1 MAGFLSTYDLF
12 LPPSIKGLNKT
23 TSFLRVKDSIKLI
36 SNNEAI
42 LLKKNKNVLGSGLLK
57 TKKKA
62 NKKTKHTHTHT
73 HTHTC
78 DEDLLVFLGQ
88 KNYSNQ
94 ITIKNDLYDKQYD

>member
-1 MAGFLSTYDLF
+1 MFW
-12 LPPSIKGLNKT
+12 
-23 TSFLRVKDSIKLI
+23 VQDS
-36 SNNEAI
+36 
-42 LLKKNKNVLGSGLLK
+42 LKQRKKQ
-57 TKKKA
+57 TKKQ
-62 NKKTKHTHTHT
+62 NTHTHTHT

>member
-12 LPPSIKGLNKT
+12 LPPGIKGLNKT
-23 TSFLRVKDSIKLI
+23 TSFPSVKDSIKLI

-42 LLKKNKNVLGSGLLK
+42 LLKKKRIFWVQDPLK
-57 TKKKA
+57 QRKKQI
-62 NKKTKHTHTHT
+62 KKQNT

-78 DEDLLVFLGQ
+78 DEDLLVFLDQ

-94 ITIKNDLYDKQYD
+94 ITIKND